1 MAATGVGFV
10 LVIPILLFLAA
21 LSVAFPSAAFKILG
35 GSLLTVAFLALFWV
49 GAQRQ
54 GRVRARA
61 VAPAQV
67 APIEADVQEEGAPAI
82 EIIEE

>member
-10 LVIPILLFLAA
+10 LVVPILLFLAA
-21 LSVAFPSAAFKILG
+21 LSVTFPSVAFKILG
-35 GSLLTVAFLALFWV
+35 GSLLMLAFLALFSG

-54 GRVRARA
+54 APVRARA

-67 APIEADVQEEGAPAI
+67 APIQVDVQEEGAPAV

>member
-21 LSVAFPSAAFKILG
+21 LSVAFPNSIFKILG
-35 GSLLTVAFLALFWV
+35 GGLLMLAFLALFSV

-54 GRVRARA
+54 APVRVRA
-61 VAPAQV
+61 VAPAHV
-67 APIEADVQEEGAPAI
+67 APIQADVPEEGAPAI

>member
-21 LSVAFPSAAFKILG
+21 LAAVFPSATFKILG
-35 GSLLTVAFLALFWV
+35 GSLLMIALLALFSV

-54 GRVRARA
+54 APVRARA